1 MTVLQTVA
9 LVRLATPPQLRNI
22 QLPKKLQLHGRA
34 WHFALVTGLLPRY
47 NGTCEQSVVLQLN
60 R

>member
-1 MTVLQTVA
+1 
-9 LVRLATPPQLRNI
+9 LATPPQLRNI